1 MTNLKICIFT
11 ETYYPV
17 VGGGETQAR
26 TLAEGLVSNVFDVV
40 VLTRRSHAALEKTEQ
55 FGEIN
60 VHRLPPVGHQH
71 FKKWGLLLTSIPA
84 LLKLRQRYDL
94 IFVSG
99 FRVVG
104 VTAVMVSKLL
114 GKPCVL
120 KADSLGEMSGE
131 FFAAGL
137 AKVGLRPSS
146 LVFRPFLWLRDI
158 ILKRA
163 DAFVAVSS
171 EVAAELITYG
181 VNTDI
186 IYRIPNSVDTI
197 QFCPVTADERYALRQ
212 KLGIPP
218 KHRVVIFTGRLVSYK
233 GLPLLVRVWKEIQL
247 KHSNATLLL
256 VGSGGLDI
264 HACEAELRVYVS
276 EQGLQERVHF
286 TGDVRNVHE
295 YLQASDIFVFPTES
309 EAFGIALI
317 EAMACAIPVISTH
330 AGGVKDIVQHKQN
343 GLVVKPG
350 DFRQLYEALDTL
362 ITDHSLSASLG
373 AAARQTVLDRFST
386 ETVTQQY
393 VQLFRH
399 ASNAYDKA
407 LVLNR

>member
-1 MTNLKICIFT
+1 MTNLKVCIFT

-26 TLAEGLVSNVFDVV
+26 ALAEGLTENGFQVM

-55 FGEIN
+55 FGGVT

-71 FKKWGLLLTSIPA
+71 FKKWGLLFASMPMLIR
-84 LLKLRQRYDL
+84 LHRQYDL

-104 VTAVMVSKLL
+104 MTAVIVSKLL
-114 GKPCVL
+114 GKTCVL

-131 FFAAGL
+131 FFSAGL

-146 LVFRPFLWLRDI
+146 LVFRPFLWLRDS
-158 ILKRA
+158 ILKWA

-171 EVAAELITYG
+171 EVAAELATYG

-186 IYRIPNSVDTI
+186 IYRIPNSVDTS

-212 KLGIPP
+212 KLGIPS
-218 KHRVVIFTGRLVSYK
+218 KHRIVIFTGRLVSYK
-233 GLPLLVRVWKEIQL
+233 GLPLLVRVWKEIQR
-247 KHSNATLLL
+247 KHSSAMLLL

-264 HACEAELRVYVS
+264 HTCEAELKVYVS

-286 TGDVRNVHE
+286 TGNVRNVHE

-317 EAMACAIPVISTH
+317 EAMSCAIPVISTC

-362 ITDHSLSASLG
+362 ITGHSLSASLG
-373 AAARQTVLDRFST
+373 TAARQTVLDRFSAD
-386 ETVTQQY
+386 TVTQQY
-393 VQLFRH
+393 VRLFRH
-399 ASNAYDKA
+399 ASNPCDKA
-407 LVLNR
+407 LVLNQ